1 MSDLENRDTANLS
14 PQAKAAIKSAVP
26 SALLPLTLARSC
38 IRSTIE
44 RAGFSVPNFPGRVL
58 SDVDPERILLKLDV
72 FSLLVPEAGAAELAA
87 QLQPELKRH
96 GTQALVT
103 ATDPKEFS
111 YIFGEGVLAEKGEYE
126 KEALVVFFQSETPE
140 PLFWVRGTN
149 GENYDLTTDKILSR
163 LKEWAERC
171 EFSVLGA
178 GFDWV
183 ELRFKTLPVNVE
195 EFAEEVYDFCP
206 DTLDQGIVL
215 PLPEDR
221 ETLVEDGAFEALKQ
235 TDFQALET
243 LEDWAEGDLETPST
257 KDLANYL
264 KRERRLYL
272 WWD

>member
-1 MSDLENRDTANLS
+1 VAE
-14 PQAKAAIKSAVP
+14 
-26 SALLPLTLARSC
+26 
-38 IRSTIE
+38 
-44 RAGFSVPNFPGRVL
+44 FPGRVL
-58 SDVDPERILLKLDV
+58 SDVDPERMLLKLEV
-72 FSLLVPEAGAAELAA
+72 LSLLVPEAGAVDLTA
-87 QLQPELKRH
+87 QLQSELKRH

-111 YIFGEGVLAEKGEYE
+111 YIFGEGVLAEKSEYE
-126 KEALVVFFQSETPE
+126 KEALLVFFQAETPQ

-149 GENYDLTTDKILSR
+149 GENYDLGTDKILAKFKDWS
-163 LKEWAERC
+163 ERC
-171 EFSVLGA
+171 EFTVLGA

-206 DTLDQGIVL
+206 DTLDQGIML
-215 PLPEDR
+215 PHPEDR
-221 ETLVEDGAFEALKQ
+221 ETLAEDEAFEALRQ

-243 LEDWAEGDLETPST
+243 LEDWTEDDLETPST
-257 KDLANYL
+257 KDLGNFL